1 MLFPV
6 TVVNG
11 KDKEKVHHAPDLK
24 GWLDAGWKL
33 EEAEEEKAPAKKVK
47 EEPAIKG
54 LDI

>member
-1 MLFPV
+1 MEFPL
-6 TVVNG
+6 TVVKG

-33 EEAEEEKAPAKKVK
+33 EASEEKEPSKKEAK
-47 EEPAIKG
+47 EPAKG